1 LRTFVVGGDNESL
14 VRVLSP
20 LTALVRRALLLA
32 FLAPFGLLRGFLGFA
47 ALRGRVHLAFAPFVV
62 EDSTNC
68 LFARGEVGRYVEQL
82 VRAGG
87 RVSSQLAHEIPA
99 RGAQMK
105 GTNDF
110 GVLDAGELGALL
122 GEAPDVVPQ
131 GLVRLLTTP
140 SKIPGVPRA
149 HIWALEVSHESF
161 YQVGPVV
168 ELVGRKMLEPCS
180 CRVREVQRG

>member
-1 LRTFVVGGDNESL
+1 MGTFAIRGDGEGLVG
-14 VRVLSP
+14 VLFLP

-32 FLAPFGLLRGFLGFA
+32 FLAPLGLLRGFLGFA

-68 LFARGEVGRYVEQL
+68 LFARGEVGRCVEQL

-87 RVSSQLAHEIPA
+87 RILSQLAHEIPA

-110 GVLDAGELGALL
+110 GVLDVGEFGALL
-122 GEAPDVVPQ
+122 GEATDVV
-131 GLVRLLTTP
+131 L
-140 SKIPGVPRA
+140 
-149 HIWALEVSHESF
+149 
-161 YQVGPVV
+161 
-168 ELVGRKMLEPCS
+168 
-180 CRVREVQRG
+180 